1 MQWALRRPGPRA
13 YIATARPPVRR
24 EMSGREA
31 TEWDDPEMQ
40 ARIARHQAER
50 GPDWLT
56 LLACEDGR
64 GPLCTAE
71 NALLQAAE
79 SCRAAVFDSVGMW
92 IAGLMEKEDAF
103 ILGRVKSLAR
113 WLKQESS
120 SRGLGKRRSRHGAG
134 AGNGCRQAFPGIFR
148 GRLTRFWPAP
158 AATSCSVPAAYR

>member
-1 MQWALRRPGPRA
+1 MQWLASPRA
-13 YIATARPPVRR
+13 SGLYRHGHARLSGGDVR
-24 EMSGREA
+24 REA

-79 SCRAAVFDSVGMW
+79 SCRAAVIRQRRHVDRRPYGERGR
-92 IAGLMEKEDAF
+92 IHTRPGEKS
-103 ILGRVKSLAR
+103 GPLAEA
-113 WLKQESS
+113 ESS